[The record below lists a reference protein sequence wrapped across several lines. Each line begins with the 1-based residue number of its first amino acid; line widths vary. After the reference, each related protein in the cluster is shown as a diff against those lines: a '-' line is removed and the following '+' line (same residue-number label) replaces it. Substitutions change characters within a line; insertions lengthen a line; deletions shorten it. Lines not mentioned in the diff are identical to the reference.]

1 MQKRQKITF
10 LIICIFLLLSS
21 AGCTHSIFKNYGDI
35 IPDWDVKNAFETY
48 QINPNLNYY
57 ISGSE
62 VAPNVIIGLNNSYT
76 LEPDLWKKIEA
87 TPKIFRD
94 HVINMQARALA
105 LMLIQHGFI
114 MFDDKGNQIGVWYS
128 ILEATTALKMKDNRT
143 AIIYTPDID
152 IYDNTY
158 KGGP

>member
-1 MQKRQKITF
+1 
-10 LIICIFLLLSS
+10 
-21 AGCTHSIFKNYGDI
+21 
-35 IPDWDVKNAFETY
+35 
-48 QINPNLNYY
+48 
-57 ISGSE
+57 
-62 VAPNVIIGLNNSYT
+62 
-76 LEPDLWKKIEA
+76 
-87 TPKIFRD
+87 
-94 HVINMQARALA
+94 MQARALA

-143 AIIYTPDID
+143 VIIYTPDID